1 MWWKHG
7 IALPYFHRQDCP
19 HMNTRTLPLHQA
31 SWTEIGLGCWQ
42 LGGGWGKPWNDDTAR
57 DILQSAYDNG
67 TRFIDTADV
76 YGDGASERSVGR
88 FVKNHP
94 DCFVATKLGRQGIY
108 PDGYTRESLRAAT
121 LASLDR
127 LGLDRLNLTQLHCVP
142 PAVLREGKV
151 FDWLREQQRDG
162 LIERFGASVESV
174 EEGLVCLE
182 QEGLASLQ
190 IIFNIFRQKPLEEL
204 LPKAQAKG
212 VGIIVRLPLA
222 SGLLGG
228 KITLETKFGAGDH
241 RNFNRD
247 GAQFNVGET
256 FAGLPYAKG
265 VELADALKSLVPDG
279 LNMAQ
284 MSLRWILDHEAVTVV
299 IPGASSP
306 AQARANAAIS
316 SLPPLPVGLHTG
328 LAAFYQEKVRDH
340 IRGPY

>member
-1 MWWKHG
+1 
-7 IALPYFHRQDCP
+7 
-19 HMNTRTLPLHQA
+19 MNIRTLPLHHA

-42 LGGGWGKPWNDDTAR
+42 LGGGWGKPWNDNTAQE
-57 DILQSAYDNG
+57 ILQTAYDCG

-94 DCFVATKLGRQGIY
+94 DCFVATKLGRSGIY
-108 PDGYTRESLRAAT
+108 PDGYTRESLLAAT
-121 LASLDR
+121 RASLGR
-127 LGLDRLNLTQLHCVP
+127 LGVDKLNLTQLHCVP
-142 PAVLREGKV
+142 PAILREGKV

-174 EEGLVCLE
+174 EEGLICLE
-182 QEGLASLQ
+182 QDGLASLQ

-204 LPKAQAKG
+204 LPKARAKG
-212 VGIIVRLPLA
+212 VGLIVRLPLA

-228 KITLETKFGAGDH
+228 KMTLDTPFEAGDH
-241 RNFNRD
+241 RSFNRD

-265 VELADALKSLVPDG
+265 VELAGALKPLVPEG
-279 LNMAQ
+279 SNMAQ

-306 AQARANAAIS
+306 GQARANAAIS
-316 SLPPLPVGLHTG
+316 ALPPLDKNLHG
-328 LAAFYQEKVRDH
+328 ALARFYRDRVRGH

>member
-1 MWWKHG
+1 
-7 IALPYFHRQDCP
+7 
-19 HMNTRTLPLHQA
+19 MNTRTLPLHQA

-42 LGGGWGKPWNDDTAR
+42 LGGGWGKPWNDDTAQQ
-57 DILQSAYDNG
+57 ILQAAYDCG

-88 FVKNHP
+88 FLRNHP
-94 DCFVATKLGRQGIY
+94 DCFVATKLGRRGIY
-108 PDGYTRESLRAAT
+108 PDGYTRDSLLAAT
-121 LASLDR
+121 RASQER
-127 LGLDRLNLTQLHCVP
+127 LGVKRLDLTQLHCVP
-142 PAVLREGKV
+142 PAVLRDGKV

-162 LIERFGASVESV
+162 LIGHFGASVESV
-174 EEGLVCLE
+174 EEGLLCLE

-190 IIFNIFRQKPLEEL
+190 IIFNVFRQKPLETL

-228 KITLETKFGAGDH
+228 KMTLETPFEPGDH

-256 FAGLPYAKG
+256 FAGLPYARG
-265 VELADALKSLVPDG
+265 VELADALKAHVPPGLSL
-279 LNMAQ
+279 AQ
-284 MSLRWILDHEAVTVV
+284 MSLRWILDHDAVTVV

-306 AQARANAAIS
+306 AQARANAAIG
-316 SLPPLPVGLHTG
+316 SLPPLPKNLHTT
-328 LAAFYQEKVRDH
+328 LATFYREQVHPH